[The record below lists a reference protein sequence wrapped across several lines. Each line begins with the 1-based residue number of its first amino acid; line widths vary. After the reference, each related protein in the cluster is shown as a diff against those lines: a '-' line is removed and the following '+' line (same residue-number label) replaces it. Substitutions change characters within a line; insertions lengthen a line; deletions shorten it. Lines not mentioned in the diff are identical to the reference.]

1 MLMRK
6 LLPGMKE
13 APSRASWAQEPMHK
27 ALAAWGGTHHVAQGS
42 AKSAAPTGVIVQGK
56 KMATSLAGQAQEQMR
71 KALAAR
77 EKAAAGKGE
86 KKA

>member
-1 MLMRK
+1 
-6 LLPGMKE
+6 
-13 APSRASWAQEPMHK
+13 
-27 ALAAWGGTHHVAQGS
+27 
-42 AKSAAPTGVIVQGK
+42 
-56 KMATSLAGQAQEQMR
+56 MATSLAGQAQEQMR

>member
-1 MLMRK
+1 M
-6 LLPGMKE
+6 
-13 APSRASWAQEPMHK
+13 
-27 ALAAWGGTHHVAQGS
+27 
-42 AKSAAPTGVIVQGK
+42 AAPIGIHVQGK

-77 EKAAAGKGE
+77 EKAAASKAE